1 MFILKPLSMKYPYFL
16 LLLLIFL
23 FQACSSD
30 DSPNSENI
38 SKYYFRYTLDGTP
51 MDYPFTPGT
60 QINLTGLYEYDSNTP
75 SYSMQ
80 IFGAENILDS
90 QQTNRLVLLIA
101 NSSEIKAN
109 ITYSNTESPNNTIP
123 DLLFSMGY
131 TDQEKVTFITS
142 KNVIS
147 TPLYKN
153 AQIRLAKISEDNI
166 QGTFSGT
173 LSNYDKRTGQAILT
187 KEVVITDGEFN
198 VPRY

>member
-1 MFILKPLSMKYPYFL
+1 MKYHYSL
-16 LLLLIFL
+16 LLPLIFL

-30 DSPNSENI
+30 DSPNDENT

-51 MDYPFTPGT
+51 IAYTFTPET
-60 QINLTGLYEYDSNTP
+60 QINLTGIYEHDSNTP

-80 IFGAENILDS
+80 VFGAENILDS
-90 QQTNRLVLLIA
+90 EQTNRLVLLIA
-101 NSSEIKAN
+101 NSSEITAN
-109 ITYSNTESPNNTIP
+109 ITYTNTESPNSTIP

-131 TDQEKVTFITS
+131 TDKEKVTFITS

-147 TPLYKN
+147 IPLYKN
-153 AQIRLAKISEDNI
+153 AKIRFDKISEDNI

-173 LSNYDKRTGQAILT
+173 LSNYDTSTGQAILI
-187 KEVVITDGEFN
+187 KEVIITDGEFN